1 MVMELPRKPWGG
13 FQSRSLCGRAGRSS
27 GASEDSPGKWIKQS
41 SLFIRQSWERFGTN
55 LQSAFWSIVTF
66 MAFSNCL
73 VPSNYLRI
81 WKRKQLSGLERPAD
95 NEHEDSH
102 TVCA

>member
-1 MVMELPRKPWGG
+1 
-13 FQSRSLCGRAGRSS
+13 
-27 GASEDSPGKWIKQS
+27 
-41 SLFIRQSWERFGTN
+41 
-55 LQSAFWSIVTF
+55 

-73 VPSNYLRI
+73 VPSYCLRS

-95 NEHEDSH
+95 NEHKDSH